1 MVGLEHIMTQE
12 SKCRGYNKAQEA
24 VCQCVPK
31 AEAQDAN
38 EKKLKSFYKKFN
50 PEKLDSKGGRTCV
63 NSWSFLFPAT
73 FCGHMS

>member
-1 MVGLEHIMTQE
+1 MFSWDEAPQPATKE

-31 AEAQDAN
+31 AEVKTAN

-50 PEKLDSKGGRTCV
+50 PEKLDNEGSGGE
-63 NSWSFLFPAT
+63 SSE
-73 FCGHMS
+73 